1 MAKKEEVT
9 TSGKLESKFNS
20 FLVAK
25 KKLLIIVAVAIVV
38 IVAGL
43 WIGLT
48 VADNRADALQLS
60 IDNLQ
65 DTYEQWSYLEDKST
79 ADAQSTKDSLVAELT
94 DLSQKGGKS
103 YPVLKSEYLL
113 GLIAYE
119 DGSYE
124 EALDHFESVHDRS
137 GDTYLASLSLYNAG
151 VASEQAG
158 DTDTA
163 LAYYQAVYDTFGNEA
178 AESAKALFS
187 VARLHEANGNVDLA
201 RAVFQQLADEFSAS
215 EYAKLAQ
222 SRLVI
227 LQ

>member
-94 DLSQKGGKS
+94 DFSQKGGKS